1 MTMMT
6 NALKHDVAIPPWGFG
21 TPKSGVIDLPDPLDE
36 DADDDEVVVTT
47 RRGLVRVALVA
58 AETGGRFQR
67 ECLPHDPM
75 SWMLAPRALFDGA
88 AAIDACLEK
97 RACLRGI
104 LLHGLSLGLDAD
116 PEDIDE
122 LASAD
127 TGSDDDGFEVDD
139 GRECPPVALLPH
151 LYAAVDRA
159 DDGQR
164 RLYTTVI
171 DVDRVG
177 GRGALA
183 LCAVVA
189 VDRDEV
195 RRRLADRHGDWIANG
210 ARIVEGVDHRDP
222 RVAEL
227 ASPTL
232 LAFLER
238 VEDDPWCPEADRLD
252 VTVERRFA

>member
-6 NALKHDVAIPPWGFG
+6 NALAAEAEIPPWGFDMPG
-21 TPKSGVIDLPDPLDE
+21 GRVIDLPDPLDE
-36 DADDDEVVVTT
+36 DAEGDEVVVTT

-75 SWMLAPRALFDGA
+75 SWMLAPRALFGGA
-88 AAIDACLEK
+88 AAIDACLD
-97 RACLRGI
+97 RAACLRGV

-116 PEDIDE
+116 PADVDG
-122 LASAD
+122 LAE
-127 TGSDDDGFEVDD
+127 DDDGFEVDD

-151 LYAAVDRA
+151 LHAAVDRA

-183 LCAVVA
+183 LCALVA
-189 VDRDEV
+189 ADREEV

-227 ASPTL
+227 ASPAL
-232 LAFLER
+232 LAFLEH

>member
-6 NALKHDVAIPPWGFG
+6 NEVTIDAKIPPWGFDMPG
-21 TPKSGVIDLPDPLDE
+21 SRVIDLPDPLGE
-36 DADDDEVVVTT
+36 DADGDEVVVTT

-88 AAIDACLEK
+88 AAIDACLD
-97 RACLRGI
+97 RDACLRGV
-104 LLHGLSLGLDAD
+104 LLHGLSLGLDAE
-116 PEDIDE
+116 PEHIDE
-122 LASAD
+122 FASTETD
-127 TGSDDDGFEVDD
+127 SEEDGFEVDD

-151 LYAAVDRA
+151 LHAVVDRA
-159 DDGQR
+159 EDGQR

-171 DVDRVG
+171 DVDHVG

-189 VDRDEV
+189 GDRDEV

-232 LAFLER
+232 LAFLEH
-238 VEDDPWCPEADRLD
+238 VEDDPWCSEADRLD